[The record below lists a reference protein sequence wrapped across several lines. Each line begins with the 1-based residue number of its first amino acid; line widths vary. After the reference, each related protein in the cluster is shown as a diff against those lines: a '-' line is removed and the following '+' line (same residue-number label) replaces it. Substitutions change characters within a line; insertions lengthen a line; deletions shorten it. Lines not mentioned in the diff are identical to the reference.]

1 MRPRHRA
8 PLLLLVVTL
17 ALSVFGCVLFGG
29 LRFEGDTKATTT
41 LELAAP
47 SSTLFVPVIL
57 SSSGLQGAFYT
68 SVMVLTNRGATPAS
82 IAYTYVAASGGGSGS
97 GSDTLVAGEQRVIP
111 DAISYLRSRS
121 VPLPDSG
128 NRVGTL
134 RVVFTGLSSASAG
147 AVTVR
152 TTTLVPPAA
161 PTGRAGLAY
170 AGVAT
175 SQLLTGTA
183 YLCGLRENASDRT
196 NVAIQNAGDG
206 DVRIRLTFVAGDGSS
221 ATGLVEDTLSPGGFK
236 QYRLPDIAAG
246 AANGFIRA
254 ERVSGTGPYYA
265 YAVIND
271 NVTSDGSFVTP
282 LVESSL
288 ANRAGL
294 TLPVVVETSS
304 FSTEVVLTNFSAV
317 GKQVTLAYVSDAVGT
332 ADRTASYTVTVAPGQ
347 QKILPAYVQLLRD
360 NGVLGIGPAGPTH
373 TGSLFATVAGGD
385 VSGLFLGARTSN
397 PGGGGRYGLFYGS
410 RPFGTAVTTE
420 AWLYGLQQNA
430 ENRTNLALI
439 STGEVDS
446 NPITL
451 RIEIFDGSNGNKV
464 ATVEGDPTTTLPR
477 RGFKQIGTILNQ
489 YAAGVSQAYARVT
502 RTSGQNGFIVYAVVN
517 DGGNPGERSGD
528 GAFVALD
535 TQTTVS
541 ATFAGTWRNTTFG
554 SMGNVSLTISGDS
567 YNQTYSGTSTVDG
580 NVFGGTA
587 PPSEMYANI
596 FTPSGGT
603 FTTHSSFYGDVTMTV
618 LPNGTFTLSAEN
630 VPSTNV
636 SRATC
641 SGTITPPGL
650 NAQTIVA
657 SATIFFRAGGS
668 ANSVTTL
675 NRQP

>member
-1 MRPRHRA
+1 MRPRYL
-8 PLLLLVVTL
+8 PSLLVV
-17 ALSVFGCVLFGG
+17 ALLLPVFGCGMLGG
-29 LRFEGDTKATTT
+29 LRSGGDSKARV
-41 LELAAP
+41 LVELAP
-47 SSTLFVPVIL
+47 DSSTLFVPVIL
-57 SSSGLQGAFYT
+57 SSSGLQDAFFT
-68 SVMVLTNRGATPAS
+68 SEMVLTNRGTTQAS
-82 IAYTYVAASGGGSGS
+82 IAYTYVASNGGGSGS
-97 GSDTLVAGEQRVIP
+97 GNDTLAPGEQRVIP
-111 DAISYLRSRS
+111 DAISYLRSRG
-121 VPLPDSG
+121 VPIPDSG

-134 RVVFTGLSSASAG
+134 RVAFTGLSSASAG

-152 TTTLVPPAA
+152 TTTPVPPTA

-170 AGVAT
+170 AGVAAP
-175 SQLLTGTA
+175 QLLTGTA
-183 YLCGLRENASDRT
+183 YLCGLRENAFDRT
-196 NVAIQNAGDG
+196 NVAIQNAGDA
-206 DVRIRLTFVAGDGSS
+206 DVRIRLTFLAGDGSS
-221 ATGLVEDTLSPGGFK
+221 ATGSVEDTLSPGGFK
-236 QYRLPDIAAG
+236 QYRLPDIASG
-246 AANGFIRA
+246 AANGFVRA
-254 ERVSGTGPYYA
+254 ERVSGTGTYYA

-288 ANRAGL
+288 LNRAGL

-304 FSTEVVLTNFSAV
+304 FSTEVILTNFSTVA
-317 GKQVTLAYVSDAVGT
+317 KQVTLAYVSDTVST
-332 ADRTASYTVTVAPGQ
+332 ADRTASYTVTLAPGEQ
-347 QKILPAYVQLLRD
+347 RILPAYVQLLRD
-360 NGVLGIGPAGPTH
+360 NGALGIGPAGPTY

-385 VSGLFLGARTSN
+385 VGGLFLGARTSN
-397 PGGGGRYGLFYGS
+397 PGGGGRYGLFYAS

-451 RIEIFDGSNGNKV
+451 RIEIFDGANGSKV
-464 ATVEGDPTTTLPR
+464 ATVEGDPTTTLAR

-489 YAAGVSQAYARVT
+489 YAGGVSQAYARVT

-535 TQTTVS
+535 TQTAVN
-541 ATFAGTWRNTTFG
+541 ATFSGAWNNTTFG
-554 SMGNVSLTISGDS
+554 STGNASLTITGDS
-567 YNQTYSGTSTVDG
+567 YTQSYSGTSTVDG
-580 NVFGGTA
+580 NVFGSAA
-587 PPSEMYANI
+587 PPPEMYANI

-618 LPNGTFTLSAEN
+618 LPNGTFTMSAEN
-630 VPSTNV
+630 IPSVNV

-641 SGTITPPGL
+641 SGTITPPGP
-650 NAQTIVA
+650 NAQTITA
-657 SATIFFRAGGS
+657 GSTIFFRGGGS
-668 ANSVTTL
+668 ANCVTTL

>member
-1 MRPRHRA
+1 MTRPRQRA
-8 PLLLLVVTL
+8 SLLVV
-17 ALSVFGCVLFGG
+17 ALVLPALGCTMFGG
-29 LRFEGDTKATTT
+29 LRFEGETKATAS
-41 LELAAP
+41 LELAPA
-47 SSTLFVPVIL
+47 SSMLFVPVIL
-57 SSSGLQGAFYT
+57 SSSGLQGAFFT
-68 SVMVLTNRGATPAS
+68 SEMVLTNRGTTQAS
-82 IAYTYVAASGGGSGS
+82 ITYTYVAASGGGSGT
-97 GSDTLVAGEQRVIP
+97 GMDTLAAGEQRLIP
-111 DAISYLRSRS
+111 DAISYLRTRG

-134 RVVFTGLSSASAG
+134 RAAFTGLSSASAG

-170 AGVAT
+170 AGVSG

-196 NVAIQNAGDG
+196 NVAIQNAGDA
-206 DVRIRLTFVAGDGSS
+206 DVRIRLTFLAGDGSS
-221 ATGLVEDTLSPGGFK
+221 ATGSVEDTLSPGGFK
-236 QYRLPDIAAG
+236 QYRITDISAG

-254 ERVSGTGPYYA
+254 ERTSGSGPWYA

-282 LVESSL
+282 LVESAL
-288 ANRAGL
+288 LNRTGL

-304 FSTEVVLTNFSAV
+304 FSTEVVLTNFSNV
-317 GKQVTLAYVSDAVGT
+317 SKQVTLAYVADTVST
-332 ADRTASYTVTVAPGQ
+332 ADKTASYTVAVAPGQ

-360 NGVLGIGPAGPTH
+360 NGVPGIGAAGPTY

-385 VSGLFLGARTSN
+385 VGGLFLGARTSN
-397 PGGGGRYGLFYGS
+397 PGGGGRYGLFYAS

-451 RIEIFDGSNGNKV
+451 RIEIFDGANGNRV
-464 ATVEGDPTTTLPR
+464 ATVEGDPTTTLAR

-489 YAAGVSQAYARVT
+489 YAAGVPQAYARVT

-528 GAFVALD
+528 GAFVGLD
-535 TQTTVS
+535 TQTSVN

-554 SMGNVSLTISGDS
+554 SAGNASLTITGDS
-567 YNQTYSGTSTVDG
+567 YNQTFSGTSTVDG
-580 NVFGGTA
+580 NVFGGT
-587 PPSEMYANI
+587 PPPPEMYANI
-596 FTPSGGT
+596 LTPAGGT
-603 FTTHSSFYGDVTMTV
+603 FTTHSNFYGDVTMTV
-618 LPNGTFTLSAEN
+618 LPNGTFTMTAEN
-630 VPSTNV
+630 IPSASV

-641 SGTITPPGL
+641 TGTITPPGL
-650 NAQTIVA
+650 NAQTIA
-657 SATIFFRAGGS
+657 ATATIFFRAGGS
-668 ANSVTTL
+668 ANTVTTL
-675 NRQP
+675 NRR

>member
-1 MRPRHRA
+1 MRSRYPA
-8 PLLLLVVTL
+8 SLLVA
-17 ALSVFGCVLFGG
+17 ALVLPACGCMLFGG
-29 LRFEGDTKATTT
+29 LRYEPNAESSAFRV
-41 LELAAP
+41 LAP
-47 SSTLFVPVIL
+47 DSSTLFVPVIL
-57 SSSGLQGAFYT
+57 SSSGLQGAFFT
-68 SVMVLTNRGATPAS
+68 SEMVLTNRGTTQAS
-82 IAYTYVAASGGGSGS
+82 ITYTYVASTGGGSGS
-97 GSDTLVAGEQRVIP
+97 GTDTLAAGEQRVIP
-111 DAISYLRSRS
+111 DAISYLRSRG
-121 VPLPDSG
+121 VPIPDSG

-134 RVVFTGLSSASAG
+134 RVAFTGLSSASAS

-170 AGVAT
+170 PGVAAP
-175 SQLLTGTA
+175 QLLTGTA
-183 YLCGLRENASDRT
+183 YLCGLRENVSDRT

-206 DVRIRLTFVAGDGSS
+206 NVQIRMTFLAGDGSS
-221 ATGLVEDTLSPGGFK
+221 ATGSVEDTLSPGGFK
-236 QYRLPDIAAG
+236 QYRLTDIAAG

-254 ERVSGTGPYYA
+254 ERVSGSGPYYA

-282 LVESSL
+282 LVDSSL
-288 ANRAGL
+288 ANRTGL

-304 FSTEVVLTNFSAV
+304 FSTEVVLTNFSTV
-317 GKQVTLAYVSDAVGT
+317 GKQVTLAYVSDTVST
-332 ADRTASYTVTVAPGQ
+332 ADRTANYTLTLAPGQ
-347 QKILPAYVQLLRD
+347 QRILPAYVQLLRD
-360 NGVLGIGPAGPTH
+360 NGVAGIGPVGPTY

-397 PGGGGRYGLFYGS
+397 PGGGGRYGLFYAS

-439 STGEVDS
+439 STGEVDP

-451 RIEIFDGSNGNKV
+451 RIEIFDGANGNKV
-464 ATVEGDPTTTLPR
+464 ATIEGDPTTTLAR
-477 RGFKQIGTILNQ
+477 RGFKQIGTILSQ

-535 TQTTVS
+535 TQTTVT

-554 SMGNVSLTISGDS
+554 SSGSASLTITGDS
-567 YNQTYSGTSTVDG
+567 YNQTYSGTSTVGG
-580 NVFGGTA
+580 NVFGGA
-587 PPSEMYANI
+587 PPLPEMYANI

-618 LPNGTFTLSAEN
+618 TPGGAITGSAEN
-630 VPSTNV
+630 VPSTSV
-636 SRATC
+636 SRATFT
-641 SGTITPPGL
+641 GTIAPPGP
-650 NAQTIVA
+650 NAQTITA
-657 SATIFFRAGGS
+657 NATIYFRAGGS
-668 ANSVTTL
+668 ASCVTTL